1 MTLKLSFS
9 KLGSIKLDRQV
20 EITIGKTLLY
30 GPSGHGKSTIIRALV
45 RIIHASDNIVHHL
58 TQDVDD
64 KNYWR
69 RLSDS
74 SDAVLYLPSNKVAD
88 LRNPGADSPRT
99 ARIVGD
105 TLYLYT
111 KSDCREPSYIALNA
125 VSSEGLREILSEPEI
140 AERAEEFFAWLDV
153 PIIDFYHGYYK
164 EKGLDWLDI
173 SNLSYGYRR
182 ALMMIYALEKSDY
195 LFIEGF
201 ESGLHMGLMKKLLDL
216 FNESDGKVIVIE
228 THDSGSLTLAL
239 KTGWTA
245 YYVKRDEIIE
255 FTNYDQLREKADI
268 FLKELASVLFEQE
281 VKSPEHHR
289 A

>member
-1 MTLKLSFS
+1 MYVLKLSR
-9 KLGSIKLDRQV
+9 LGPILLNKSV
-20 EITIGKTLLY
+20 EIKVDKTILY
-30 GPSGHGKSTIIRALV
+30 GPSGQGKSTIIRALT
-45 RIIHASDNIVHHL
+45 RLIHPSDDVVYYLN
-58 TQDVDD
+58 QDID

-69 RLSDS
+69 WLLEN
-74 SDAVLYLPSNKVAD
+74 SDATLHLSSSKIVDFK
-88 LRNPGADSPRT
+88 NPGAGSPRT
-99 ARIVGD
+99 ARIIGD

-111 KSDCREPSYIALNA
+111 RNGESSFITLNA
-125 VSSEGLREILSEPEI
+125 IPPDNLSDILSEPEI
-140 AERAEEFFAWLDV
+140 ADKATEFFAWLDV

-228 THDSGSLTLAL
+228 THDSTPLVYGL
-239 KTGWTA
+239 KANWTA
-245 YYVKRDEIIE
+245 YYVRRDEVIE
-255 FTNYDQLREKADI
+255 FTNYEQLREKADV
-268 FLKELASVLFEQE
+268 FLKELASVFEQE
-281 VKSPEHHR
+281 QVVNCPSCRRYR

>member
-1 MTLKLSFS
+1 MYVLKLSR
-9 KLGSIKLDRQV
+9 LGPILLNKSV
-20 EITIGKTLLY
+20 EMKVDKTILY
-30 GPSGHGKSTIIRALV
+30 GPSGQGKSTIIRALT
-45 RIIHASDNIVHHL
+45 RLIHPSDDVVYYLN
-58 TQDVDD
+58 QDID

-69 RLSDS
+69 WLLEN
-74 SDAVLYLPSNKVAD
+74 SDATLHLSSSKIVDFK
-88 LRNPGADSPRT
+88 NPGAGSPRT
-99 ARIVGD
+99 ARIIGD

-111 KSDCREPSYIALNA
+111 RNGESSFITLNA
-125 VSSEGLREILSEPEI
+125 IPPDNLRDILSEPEI
-140 AERAEEFFAWLDV
+140 ADKATEFFAWLDV
-153 PIIDFYHGYYK
+153 PIVDFYHGYYR

-173 SNLSYGYRR
+173 YNLPYGYRR

-201 ESGLHMGLMKKLLDL
+201 ESGLHISLMAELIRLLGERNKTVVL
-216 FNESDGKVIVIE
+216 E
-228 THDSGSLTLAL
+228 THDPGSLTLAL

-281 VKSPEHHR
+281 VTCKSPEHHR